1 MNRENEMLS
10 LFPQVHSIASSAQT
24 EYPNRKRNRCLPK
37 VLTFVALEGSLGMSL
52 ACTALYFC
60 VLRAVV
66 LWVFVKHR
74 DTSIVKANNRALSH
88 VLLISLLQCF
98 LCSLLHQSSPHSHLH
113 PPTDHIWSCVH
124 CGCGHCF
131 SQNPGCDPGIQGQ
144 ETRKNH
150 ETITV
155 NRSCYVFPHV
165 LLDPVIICGVWLG
178 TSPPFLEMDTHSEPK
193 ELLMLCNR
201 AQSLPSTMSWAAWAP

>member
-1 MNRENEMLS
+1 MLS

-74 DTSIVKANNRALSH
+74 DTSIVKADNWALSH
-88 VLLISLLQCF
+88 VLLISLLLCF
-98 LCSLLHQSSPHSHLH
+98 LCSLLLMNHPHAATCILQQI
-113 PPTDHIWSCVH
+113 T
-124 CGCGHCF
+124 CGAVF
-131 SQNPGCDPGIQGQ
+131 TVVVATVLAKILAVIQAFKARKPG
-144 ETRKNH
+144 
-150 ETITV
+150 
-155 NRSCYVFPHV
+155 
-165 LLDPVIICGVWLG
+165 
-178 TSPPFLEMDTHSEPK
+178 
-193 ELLMLCNR
+193 R
-201 AQSLPSTMSWAAWAP
+201 AMR